1 MTATEFRLK
10 WTGHELK
17 ERSAAQEHFLDLCH
31 LIGHKTPA
39 EADPAGEW
47 FCFEKGAEK
56 LGGGDGWADV
66 WKKGCF
72 GWEYKGPKADLATA
86 YRQLQQYR
94 DSLENPPLLV
104 VCDTD
109 IIEVHTNFTGTVSRV
124 HTVTLADIESRD
136 GLQLLR
142 NVFTNPQALHPGTT
156 LERATEDA
164 AGRIGE
170 LAERLRDRGVDAH
183 DAAHFLMKLVFCL
196 FAEDVTLLPHGL
208 MTRLLDATRDRPD
221 DFDAAVGDLFRAM
234 RTGGLVAFERIE
246 HFNGGLFDDEATIR
260 LEGSELQAL
269 ARLAKLD
276 WSQIE
281 PAVFGT
287 LFERSLDLRKR
298 AQLGAHYTSRHD
310 IEDIIQPVLMEPLRR
325 EWAEVKAEGDTLAAH
340 RDARKAGSASSKKL
354 AKLVR
359 DFMHRLTQ
367 VRVLDPACGSG
378 NFLYVALTSLKDLE
392 LEVIRAAWEWGAV
405 PPFPDVDP
413 AQLFGLEIDAYAA
426 ELAQLTVWIGYLQW
440 LHFNGFT
447 KDERPI
453 LKPLHNIVEQDAIL
467 QVNEDGTVT
476 EPQWPEADVIVGNP
490 PFLGGKR
497 LRSELHDEYV
507 ESMFRLYEGRVPH
520 EADLCCYWFERAR
533 SEIERKRAG
542 RAGLLA
548 TNSIRHGRN
557 RAVLDRVKSSGGIF
571 VAWSDRDWVL
581 DGAQVRV
588 SIVGFDDG
596 GQQTRVLD
604 GQPVSTVNPN
614 LTAGLDFTRAQ
625 TLSANAGLSFM
636 GDTKG
641 GAFDIPGDLA
651 GEMLAAPNPLGRSNA
666 DVIRPWVNGLDITR
680 KPRDMW
686 IVDFGVDMPERE
698 AALYEVPY
706 EYVRQHVL
714 PVRATNRR
722 ASYREKWWIHVEPR
736 PAMRKALAP
745 LSRYLGTPILGR
757 QRPFVWLPSEV
768 LADHQLIV
776 FARDDDYFFGVLHS
790 VVHRLWIPAV
800 SSWMG
805 VGNDPRYTPSTCF
818 ETFPFPVPTDARR
831 EAIAAAARALHET
844 RQSALDN
851 DPKLTLTALYNK
863 RPTWLQHLHEDLDR
877 AVLEAYGWPADLSD
891 DDLLERLLALNLE
904 RAEGERQ
911 GVIVR
916 P

>member
-17 ERSAAQEHFLDLCH
+17 ERSAAQEHFLDLCR
-31 LIGHKTPA
+31 IVGHKTPA

-56 LGGGDGWADV
+56 SGGGDGWADV
-66 WKKGCF
+66 WKKSCF
-72 GWEYKGPKADLATA
+72 GWEYKGRHADLKAA

-94 DSLENPPLLV
+94 ESLGNPPLLV

-109 IIEVHTNFTGTVSRV
+109 IIEIHTNFTNTAKQV
-124 HTVTLADIESRD
+124 HRITLAEMDQPGSLD
-136 GLQLLR
+136 LLR
-142 NVFTNPQALHPGTT
+142 KVFRDPEALKPGLS
-156 LERATEDA
+156 LERATEEA
-164 AGRIGE
+164 AAEIGQ

-183 DAAHFLMKLVFCL
+183 QAAHFLMKLVFCL
-196 FAEDVTLLPHGL
+196 FAEDVALLPQNL
-208 MTRLLDATRDRPD
+208 MSRLLDNTREQPD
-221 DFDAAVGDLFRAM
+221 DFDSAVRQLFGAM
-234 RTGGLVAFERIE
+234 RHGGMIGWERIQ
-246 HFNGGLFDDEATIR
+246 HFNGGLFDDEATVP
-260 LEGSELQAL
+260 LQKPELQAL
-269 ARLAKLD
+269 ARLAKKD

-287 LFERSLDLRKR
+287 LFERSLDPAKR

-310 IEDIIQPVLMEPLRR
+310 IEDIIQPVLMDPLRA
-325 EWAEVKAEGDTLAAH
+325 EWAQVRAQGEALAA
-340 RDARKAGSASSKKL
+340 RPEARRAGSAASKRL
-354 AKLVR
+354 GRLVA

-392 LEVIRAAWEWGAV
+392 QEVIRAAGEWGVQA
-405 PPFPDVDP
+405 PFPDVDP
-413 AQLFGLEIDAYAA
+413 AQLFGLEIDPYAA

-440 LHFNGFT
+440 LNDHGYT
-447 KDERPI
+447 KHERPI
-453 LKPLHNIVEQDAIL
+453 LKPLQNIQQRDAIMEMDEEG
-467 QVNEDGTVT
+467 NAT

-497 LRSELHDEYV
+497 LRSELGDDYV
-507 ESMFRLYEGRVPH
+507 QRMFLLYKGRVPH

-533 SEIERKRAG
+533 LEIEDKKAG
-542 RAGLLA
+542 RAGLLG

-557 RAVLDRVKSSGGIF
+557 RRVLERISSSGGIF
-571 VAWSDRDWVL
+571 VGWSDREWVL
-581 DGAQVRV
+581 EGAQVRV

-596 GQQTRVLD
+596 SEEKRTLD
-604 GQPVSTVNPN
+604 DMPVPKINAN
-614 LTAGLDFTRAQ
+614 LTSGLDFTQAVA
-625 TLSANAGLSFM
+625 LAANAGISFM

-641 GAFDIPGDLA
+641 GAFDLPAELA
-651 GEMLAAPNPLGRSNA
+651 GQMLTAPNPLGRNNA
-666 DVIRPWVNGLDITR
+666 DVLRLWVNGLDVTR
-680 KPRDMW
+680 QPRNMW
-686 IVDFGVDMPERE
+686 IIDFGLDMPEHE
-698 AALYEVPY
+698 AALYEAPY
-706 EYVRQHVL
+706 EYLREHVL

-722 ASYREKWWIHVEPR
+722 AAYREKWWLHVEPR
-736 PAMRKALAP
+736 PAMRKALTP
-745 LSRYLGTPILGR
+745 LSRYLATPILGR
-757 QRPFVWLPSEV
+757 QRPFVWLSSSI

-790 VVHRLWIPAV
+790 IVHRLWIPSV

-805 VGNDPRYTPSTCF
+805 VGNDPRYTPTTCF
-818 ETFPFPVPTDARR
+818 ETFPFPQPSDDQR
-831 EAIAAAARALHET
+831 EAISEAARRLHET

-877 AVLEAYGWPADLSD
+877 AVLAAYGWPSDIADE
-891 DDLLERLLALNLE
+891 DLLERLLALNLE
-904 RAEGERQ
+904 RAAGERQ
-911 GVIVR
+911 GVVVR